1 MKYDAKDTLS
11 ADSLPISWV
20 KESTMS
26 LPRPSDSRRF
36 THLHACIT
44 QEDGAYTL
52 GIQLRNHQTPNEV
65 ASGMQE
71 AASLELASAMIADV
85 AAQFGILQP
94 EISINIVMENF
105 RDGTR
110 H

>member
-1 MKYDAKDTLS
+1 
-11 ADSLPISWV
+11 
-20 KESTMS
+20 MS
-26 LPRPSDSRRF
+26 LPRPSDRRRF
-36 THLHACIT
+36 THLQACIT

-52 GIQLRNHQTPNEV
+52 GIQLRNHLAPKDFAT
-65 ASGMQE
+65 GMQA

-94 EISINIVMENF
+94 EISINIVVENF

>member
-1 MKYDAKDTLS
+1 MT
-11 ADSLPISWV
+11 
-20 KESTMS
+20 
-26 LPRPSDSRRF
+26 LPRPSNSPRF

-52 GIQLRNHQTPNEV
+52 GIQLRNHQTPNDV